1 MRAQE
6 DRRAVRI
13 AQFTYVLAY
22 KASHVSHSLKYIFFF
37 NVLGGFYSDTE
48 AFVNESCLRC
58 PNGTFVSENDAPG
71 RRARDCRACPQGST
85 VILLQCLF

>member
-1 MRAQE
+1 MGAQE
-6 DRRAVRI
+6 DGCAARF

-22 KASHVSHSLKYIFFF
+22 KASRVSHSLKILFFF

-85 VILLQCLF
+85 IILLRCLF